1 MKNLRAY
8 IYMYVGIQLL
18 LPTILVTAISWH
30 LKKYYILGFYVI
42 VLIVFSGY
50 PCMPFKELCKKRRD
64 TDIMRDFVYAR
75 KCGKVTVGKQYLY
88 IMRGLRMHIIP
99 AEDVA
104 WVYGIDQTVAEYTGR
119 GEKHIRKHL
128 YASIHLK
135 NRKAYKLSISRNN
148 LNILIHELQVYPG
161 IKLGY

>member
-1 MKNLRAY
+1 MKNLKAY

-18 LPTILVTAISWH
+18 LPTVLIATISWY
-30 LKKYYILGFYVI
+30 LGNYCILGFYAL

-50 PCMPFKELCKKRRD
+50 PCIPFKELCKKRRD

-88 IMRGLRMHIIP
+88 IMRGLQMYIIP

-119 GEKHIRKHL
+119 GEKLIRKHL
-128 YASIHLK
+128 YVSIHLRNGK
-135 NRKAYKLSISRNN
+135 IYKLSISRNN
-148 LNILIHELQVYPG
+148 LNILIHELQVYPN

>member
-1 MKNLRAY
+1 MKNLKAY
-8 IYMYVGIQLL
+8 IYMYVSMQLL
-18 LPTILVTAISWH
+18 LPAFLIAALSWYIDN
-30 LKKYYILGFYVI
+30 YYLFGGYVI
-42 VLIVFSGY
+42 ILIVFSGY
-50 PCMPFKELCKKRRD
+50 PCIPFKELCKKRRD

-88 IMRGLRMHIIP
+88 IMRGLQMHIIP

-104 WVYGIDQTVAEYTGR
+104 WVYGIDQTIAEYTGR

-135 NRKAYKLSISRNN
+135 SGKVYKLPISRNN
-148 LNILIHELQVYPG
+148 LNILIHELQVYPN

>member
-1 MKNLRAY
+1 
-8 IYMYVGIQLL
+8 
-18 LPTILVTAISWH
+18 
-30 LKKYYILGFYVI
+30 
-42 VLIVFSGY
+42 
-50 PCMPFKELCKKRRD
+50 MPFKELCKKRRD